1 MQVTPDVQGDTTLMA
16 QNRARLDARGAAA
29 RRFSLFGFIGEVFSE
44 LRKVTWPSRQE
55 TMRLSLLVIAISAVM
70 GAFLGLFD
78 WGFSRLFSLLADT

>member
-1 MQVTPDVQGDTTLMA
+1 MA
-16 QNRARLDARGAAA
+16 QNRLRLDARGAGA

-55 TMRLSLLVIAISAVM
+55 TVRLSLLVIALSAVM